1 VDGQRVVT
9 KISHVIR
16 DRKDRPIVPTKLI
29 KITFNRIVAQPVPPP
44 APSPSLAPSPQ

>member
-1 VDGQRVVT
+1 VVDGQRVVT

-29 KITFNRIVAQPVPPP
+29 KITFMRIVPQAAQPP
-44 APSPSLAPSPQ
+44 APSPAPSPQ